1 MTADEFN
8 EKWKDHLEKGHY
20 GMAFDEIQIIELVDK
35 AFTKLLET
43 HPNFTYTQIKEKFGS
58 SRAYVYNVP
67 DNFENDLELQINLL
81 LK

>member
-20 GMAFDEIQIIELVDK
+20 GMNLEGNGICELVDN

-43 HPNFTYTQIKEKFGS
+43 NPNFSYSQIKEKFGS
-58 SRAYVYNVP
+58 SRVYMENVP
-67 DNFENDLELQINLL
+67 DNFTSNLEIEIDTLL
-81 LK
+81 

>member
-20 GMAFDEIQIIELVDK
+20 GMNLEGNGICELVDN

-43 HPNFTYTQIKEKFGS
+43 NPKFTYSQIKEKFGS
-58 SRAYVYNVP
+58 SRVYMQNTP
-67 DNFENDLELQINLL
+67 AQFENDLELEINLL
-81 LK
+81 L